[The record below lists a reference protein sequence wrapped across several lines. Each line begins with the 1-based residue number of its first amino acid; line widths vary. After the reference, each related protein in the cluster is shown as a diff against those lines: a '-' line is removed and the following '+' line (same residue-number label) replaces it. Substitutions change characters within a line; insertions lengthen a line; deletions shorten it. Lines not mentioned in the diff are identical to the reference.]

1 MLGSHGRF
9 ASLRAL
15 ALLTLVLGSAQAQR
29 ERLHKDKELEPL
41 AAGLA
46 AWLDARAEDS
56 GVEEAGARL
65 ALGLAALE
73 GPDHPGAF
81 LRRGADLGRA
91 AWLAR
96 GYEKKDVKK
105 GKVTTEE
112 LRRGNFARAGLEFAY
127 RVPKD
132 YDPKRAA
139 YPLLLVLPD
148 VGEPPAQHLR
158 THWIHGELLE
168 RAILVSPTMPAD
180 AASWDEVAVNGRPA
194 GLSHVLT
201 VLDHALETFAVDFER
216 VYVVGRGR
224 SVATAMAAGHHA
236 PQRFAGVVGRAG
248 DAAELAP
255 DNFTNLPTLF
265 AQGGEHAAAF
275 QKGLKALGN
284 EGCQLETQDDEAAVW
299 AWIQK
304 HPRATHPKDVNL
316 VVGKPWP
323 TRAYWLRVA
332 PSSPEASALA
342 TLDRAANTIRVST
355 HGVSRVTLYLDDALV
370 DLEAP
375 VRVLV
380 NDVEQKGVLP
390 RSLASALE
398 LLRDGTSDPACMYVV
413 EASFDASGAA
423 SEAGA
428 AAEPDAKFEEQ
439 WAAAGERVPDLWQL
453 HEWCASTQRV
463 AEDARVLRRLLR
475 LAPDHEGA
483 RAALGQFGAAG
494 QWFPSQAAFERFQ
507 RSQRED
513 VAKAKGLVLQGT
525 RWIHRDERARAVEG
539 AEKDFATGQW
549 LSAVEL
555 RHLREGWLRQ
565 DLLWIEPADA
575 AHVDA
580 GLWLVGGDW
589 LDLATA
595 DRRHAALDAM
605 WLVPSREVL
614 LHSTAERA
622 VALRALEHMGRAVDD
637 LNKVFGGEPA
647 LPLDV
652 CLLRDEEQ
660 YDRLAFGDPDGRRA
674 ATETARMHLV
684 ESAYFAE
691 SWFARE
697 RGKSVFRGMGVTYW
711 DPLAP
716 NGDAYGVHAARL
728 AVGLAYVEALDP
740 SPKAVKKAL
749 GAGARDDYHES
760 YEAEKLLPAWLRWG
774 GAVYAQR
781 FFQDA
786 SVGPD
791 GDAWW
796 ARTWSLDT
804 LKQRG
809 GLRPLAEVLAFRVN
823 PDDRDD
829 ALKLLLEAGV
839 LVSFVVDGGCA
850 PVTAAHAE
858 LKRALAAGSAK
869 KAQGEALAAALS
881 ANEAALRAYAQRQ

>member
-1 MLGSHGRF
+1 MLGFLGRL
-9 ASLRAL
+9 ALLRAL
-15 ALLTLVLGSAQAQR
+15 GLVALVGAASTQG
-29 ERLHKDKELEPL
+29 ERRHKDKELEPL

-46 AWLDARAEDS
+46 AWLRARAEDS
-56 GVEEAGARL
+56 GVAEAEVQV
-65 ALGLAALE
+65 ALSLAALE

-96 GYEKKDVKK
+96 EYEKKDVKK
-105 GKVTTEE
+105 GKVTSEE

-132 YDPKRAA
+132 YDPKHAA

-148 VGEPPAQHLR
+148 VDEPPAQHLR
-158 THWIHGELLE
+158 THWIQGELLE
-168 RAILVSPTMPAD
+168 KAILVSPTMPVD
-180 AASWDEVAVNGRPA
+180 AATWDQVAVNGRPA

-201 VLDHALETFAVDFER
+201 VLDQALETFAVDFER

-224 SVATAMAAGHHA
+224 SVATALAAANHA

-248 DAAELAP
+248 DAGELAP

-265 AQGGEHAAAF
+265 AQAGAHAAAF

-284 EGCQLETQDDEAAVW
+284 EGCQIEAQDDEAVVW

-304 HPRATHPKDVNL
+304 HARVTHPKDVNL

-380 NDVEQKGVLP
+380 NDVEEKGVLA
-390 RSLASALE
+390 RRRASALE

-423 SEAGA
+423 SAADA

-439 WAAAGERVPDLWQL
+439 WVAAGGRAADLWQL

-463 AEDARVLRRLLR
+463 AQDERVLRRLLR
-475 LAPDHEGA
+475 LEPDHERT
-483 RAALGQFGAAG
+483 RAALGQFGVPG
-494 QWFPSQAAFERFQ
+494 QWFPSRAAFERFQ
-507 RSQRED
+507 RSQQAD
-513 VAKAKGLVLQGT
+513 IAKAEGLVLQGT

-549 LSAVEL
+549 LSALEL
-555 RHLREGWLRQ
+555 RHLREGWARQ
-565 DLLWIEPADA
+565 DLEWIEPADA
-575 AHVDA
+575 PHADT
-580 GLWLVGGDW
+580 GLWRVGDEW
-589 LDLATA
+589 IDLATA
-595 DRRHAALDAM
+595 DRRHAALDSM

-614 LHSTAERA
+614 LHATTERA
-622 VALRALEHMGRAVDD
+622 VALRALEHMGRALED
-637 LNKVFGGEPA
+637 LHKVFGAEPA
-647 LPLDV
+647 LPLEV

-660 YDRLAFGDPDGRRA
+660 YDRFAFGDPDGRRA
-674 ATETARMHLV
+674 ATETARLHLV

-691 SWFARE
+691 SWFVRA

-711 DPLAP
+711 DPVAP

-728 AVGLAYVEALDP
+728 AVGLSYVEALDP

-749 GAGARDDYHES
+749 SAGAGDDYHAS
-760 YEAEKLLPAWLRWG
+760 YAAEKLLPAWLRWG

-786 SVGPD
+786 NVGPD

-796 ARTWSLDT
+796 ARTWSLDN

-809 GLRPLAEVLAFRVN
+809 GLRPLTEVLAFHVD
-823 PDDRDD
+823 PDNRDD

-839 LVSFVVDGGCA
+839 LVSFVVDGECA
-850 PVTAAHAE
+850 PVVTAHAE

-869 KAQGEALAAALS
+869 RAQVEALAAALV
-881 ANEAALRAYAQRQ
+881 ANEPALQAFVAR